1 MTDVVEI
8 AKERRVR
15 LAAEIAKLGDF
26 ILMAEALVKY
36 SQSKSSKSPS
46 GDAFQFLS
54 APTPN
59 QPNHPDLSRNL
70 PRELNT

>member
-8 AKERRVR
+8 AKARRGA
-15 LAAEIAKLGDF
+15 LAAEIAKLDNF

-46 GDAFQFLS
+46 GDAFQFQS
-54 APTPN
+54 ALTP
-59 QPNHPDLSRNL
+59 QSAKP
-70 PRELNT
+70 PRSTA

>member
-8 AKERRVR
+8 AKERRET

-26 ILMAEALVKY
+26 ILLAEALVKY

-46 GDAFQFLS
+46 GDAFQFQS
-54 APTPN
+54 APTP
-59 QPNHPDLSRNL
+59 QSAKP
-70 PRELNT
+70 PRSIA